1 MFVPFES
8 LAPDSRIWI
17 FQSTRQLSEND
28 VNVAGSMLDAFTN
41 SWAAHGT
48 PLRTSYDIR
57 HKYFI
62 ILAADESFNEASGCS
77 IDESVHAIKELEQ
90 RLGTKLFDRQQT
102 AFLLGDSIKLIALG
116 DLKENFRQGIW
127 NEGTLTFNNLVDLK
141 KQLESQWIVP
151 AGQTWLKRYLPVQKI
166 SG

>member
-28 VNVAGSMLDAFTN
+28 INVAGNILDAFTN
-41 SWAAHGT
+41 GWAAHGA
-48 PLRTSYDIR
+48 PLRASYDIR
-57 HKYFI
+57 YKYFI
-62 ILAADESFNEASGCS
+62 ILAADESFNETSGCS

-102 AFLLGDSIKLIALG
+102 AFLLGDTIKLIALG
-116 DLKENFRQGIW
+116 
-127 NEGTLTFNNLVDLK
+127 
-141 KQLESQWIVP
+141 
-151 AGQTWLKRYLPVQKI
+151 
-166 SG
+166 